1 MLFRNLI
8 CMMNYS
14 RISSEWKKG
23 GIAGCLCETG
33 NCEGSFCSFT
43 VGVYIIKEVGDELLT
58 GAFATREIMKVF
70 SYNIHRTSV
79 KFSSNSLIFSI
90 LVDNELLSEM
100 ISLMRVVNISE
111 FAWLT
116 NPALKKPSC
125 FLSNSMRI
133 LTFLIKDW
141 DPEFTVTYYENGYA
155 FEDMMIMHFI
165 FFSVSIRRI

>member
-1 MLFRNLI
+1 M
-8 CMMNYS
+8 
-14 RISSEWKKG
+14 
-23 GIAGCLCETG
+23 CETG

-111 FAWLT
+111 FA
-116 NPALKKPSC
+116 
-125 FLSNSMRI
+125 
-133 LTFLIKDW
+133 
-141 DPEFTVTYYENGYA
+141 
-155 FEDMMIMHFI
+155 
-165 FFSVSIRRI
+165 